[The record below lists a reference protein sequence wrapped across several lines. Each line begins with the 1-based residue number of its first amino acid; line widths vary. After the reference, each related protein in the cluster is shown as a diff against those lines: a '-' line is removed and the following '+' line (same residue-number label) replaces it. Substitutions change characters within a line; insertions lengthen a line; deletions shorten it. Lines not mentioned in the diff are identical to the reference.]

1 MFNKSMEFFFS
12 NCSFEIGCV
21 IKGMEVI
28 TNTKFQLNICK
39 IMPATPKQHSEKG
52 CECHSENDPYV

>member
-1 MFNKSMEFFFS
+1 MNFIKRSNRKKNYFS

-21 IKGMEVI
+21 IKGLEVI

-39 IMPATPKQHSEKG
+39 IMPARPKQHRKKG
-52 CECHSENDPYV
+52 C